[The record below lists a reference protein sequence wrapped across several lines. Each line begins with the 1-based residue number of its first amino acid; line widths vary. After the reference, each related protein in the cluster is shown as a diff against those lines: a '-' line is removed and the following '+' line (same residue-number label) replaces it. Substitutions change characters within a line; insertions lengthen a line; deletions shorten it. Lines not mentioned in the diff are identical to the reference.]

1 MQTYSEHL
9 REIKG
14 GIMVYRNK
22 GHFTLDVECLQK
34 VVDYI
39 LKRPQNKDI
48 RIEIEK
54 SPNEYSKSLYLR
66 FYIGDDTT
74 ALRISDHECKGD
86 IRQIIVGESTGI
98 ANVCYKIESAINAL
112 RFKRLR
118 GLLDRGL

>member
-1 MQTYSEHL
+1 
-9 REIKG
+9 
-14 GIMVYRNK
+14 MVYRNK

-39 LKRPQNKDI
+39 LKQPQNKDI

-86 IRQIIVGESTGI
+86 IRQIIVRESTGI

>member
-1 MQTYSEHL
+1 MQTYSEYL

-39 LKRPQNKDI
+39 LKQPQNKDI
-48 RIEIEK
+48 RIDIEK

-98 ANVCYKIESAINAL
+98 ANVCYKIESAIHAL

>member
-1 MQTYSEHL
+1 
-9 REIKG
+9 
-14 GIMVYRNK
+14 MVYRNK